1 MIKKINFSE
10 FQNTGGRNMKR
21 NNCGMIILLLAA
33 FLFSGCVPLVVGGA
47 AVGAGTGTYIFVNG
61 ELKTDYY
68 SSFDKVWNACE
79 QTIADMRGT
88 EVAPVKEIAQ
98 GKITTLINEEKV
110 QFDIK
115 YKSKELTTVSIRV
128 GIIGNRLS
136 SQLLHDKI
144 AAHLAQNK

>member
-1 MIKKINFSE
+1 
-10 FQNTGGRNMKR
+10 
-21 NNCGMIILLLAA
+21 
-33 FLFSGCVPLVVGGA
+33 
-47 AVGAGTGTYIFVNG
+47 
-61 ELKTDYY
+61 
-68 SSFDKVWNACE
+68 
-79 QTIADMRGT
+79 MRGT
-88 EVAPVKEIAQ
+88 EVVPVKEIAQ
-98 GKITTLINEEKV
+98 GKITTLINDEKV